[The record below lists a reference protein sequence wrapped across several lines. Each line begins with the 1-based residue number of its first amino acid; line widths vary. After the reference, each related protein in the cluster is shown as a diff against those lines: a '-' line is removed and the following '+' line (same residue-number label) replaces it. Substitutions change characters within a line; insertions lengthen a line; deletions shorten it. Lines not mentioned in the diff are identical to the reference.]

1 MADAP
6 LSPTPI
12 ALVTGANKGIGQ
24 EIARQLAARGCHV
37 VLTARDV
44 RRGRDAT
51 ERLAAAQPEAKLSF
65 LVMDVTDKSS
75 VRAAA
80 NEFARMSD
88 RLDVLVNNAAILLDE
103 NLNILQVTSEMFE
116 EMLRTNV
123 RGPLL
128 VAQTFWPFLERA
140 HGRIINISSGAGALS
155 TPAGNIPGYGVT
167 KTALNGLTQKL
178 AVTGEPSGVLC
189 FSMCPGWVRTD
200 MGGPHA
206 ERSVEQGADT
216 AVWLALEAPRS
227 ANGRFFR
234 DRHEI
239 PW

>member
-1 MADAP
+1 MPSSSPAP
-6 LSPTPI
+6 I
-12 ALVTGANKGIGQ
+12 VLVTGANKGIGH

-37 VLTARDV
+37 VLTARGP

-51 ERLAAAQPEAKLSF
+51 ERIAAALPEAKVSF

-80 NEFARMSD
+80 NEFARFSA

-103 NLNILQVTSEMFE
+103 NLNILEVTPEMFDA
-116 EMLRTNV
+116 MLRTNV

-140 HGRIINISSGAGALS
+140 RGRIINVSSGAGALS
-155 TPAGNIPGYGVT
+155 TPAGNIPGYGIT

-178 AVTGEPSGVLC
+178 AVTGAASGVLC

-206 ERSVEQGADT
+206 ERSVDQGADT
-216 AVWLALEAPRS
+216 ATWLALEAPPES
-227 ANGRFFR
+227 SGGFYR
-234 DRHEI
+234 DRKPI
-239 PW
+239 AW

>member
-1 MADAP
+1 MQPRD
-6 LSPTPI
+6 SGVPI

-37 VLTARDV
+37 VLSARDP

-51 ERLAAAQPEAKLSF
+51 ERLAAELPSAKVSF

-80 NEFARMSD
+80 NEFARLSD

-103 NLNILQVTSEMFE
+103 GLNILQVTPEMFDE
-116 EMLRTNV
+116 TMRTNV

-128 VAQTFWPFLERA
+128 VAQAFWPFLERTR
-140 HGRIINISSGAGALS
+140 GRIINISSMAGAMS
-155 TPAGNIPGYGVT
+155 MPAGNIPAYGIS
-167 KTALNGLTQKL
+167 KAALNNLTQKL
-178 AVTGEPSGVLC
+178 ATTGTASGVLC

-200 MGGPHA
+200 MGGPNA
-206 ERSVEQGADT
+206 ERPVSQGADT
-216 AVWLALEAPRS
+216 ATWLALDAPRERS
-227 ANGRFFR
+227 GRFFR
-234 DRHEI
+234 DRQEI
-239 PW
+239 AW